1 MASISLNIFRLSGSE
16 TVATVKQAEQYGI
29 KACWIPTQPFNF
41 DAVPVMAVAGAQ
53 TTDMIVGTGITPTYP
68 RHPVALATEAM
79 AITEMTGGRF
89 RLGVGPSHAP
99 IIETALGIPFG
110 KPASHLREYVTILRS
125 YLQEGKAH
133 FDGKYYNVHAELPVW
148 AQPSKTPVY
157 LSANRPNAFKLAGEL
172 ADGVMS
178 SWEPIAYL
186 REVALPTLKQAAES
200 AGRPRPHM
208 ISHIPIITT
217 EDPDRAFQIATDA
230 WAQFYKPL
238 HKPYSTTY
246 GMVGLSLLED
256 GSMSPEVFKEVFV
269 YGSEAQIRQRFYDM
283 LSIDGID
290 EVMVTVHTADNPAE
304 EEERVLKILGSLEE
318 EFSKR

>member
-16 TVATVKQAEQYGI
+16 TVAAIKQAEQYGL

-41 DAVPVMAVAGAQ
+41 DAVPVMAVAGAL
-53 TTDMIVGTGITPTYP
+53 TSEMVVGTGITPTYP

-79 AITEMTGGRF
+79 AITEMTNGRF

-99 IIETALGIPFG
+99 IIEAALGIPFG
-110 KPASHLREYVTILRS
+110 KPLSHLREYVTILRS

-133 FDGKYYNVHAELPVW
+133 FDGTYYQVHAELPVW
-148 AQPSKTPVY
+148 GQASKTPVY
-157 LSANRPNAFKLAGEL
+157 MSANRPNAFKLAGEL

-186 REVALPTLKQAAES
+186 REVALPTLQQAADA
-200 AGRPRPHM
+200 AGRKRPHM
-208 ISHIPIITT
+208 ISHIPIIPT
-217 EDPDRAFQIATDA
+217 EDRDKAFQLASDA

-238 HKPYSTTY
+238 HKPYSDTY
-246 GMVGLSLLED
+246 RMVGLSLLED
-256 GSMSPEVFKEVFV
+256 GSMSPELFERIFV

-290 EVMVTVHTADNPAE
+290 EVMVTIHPAGDPVQDE
-304 EEERVLKILGSLEE
+304 LSVLKILGSLEE
-318 EFSKR
+318 EFTKR